1 MSRPF
6 QNSSAG
12 FTLRVVL
19 AALALVQ
26 IYSYAL
32 VVLYTLFVGG
42 IDILLPVR
50 LAFAA
55 TIASLIMLSIG
66 DVNTAWKNRNTDW
79 GQLGLSVYRFV
90 GEIGTLLGLI
100 VITFLFL
107 INPLSSVNLS
117 TVLTFEEKVV
127 VVIGIVSILAF
138 TVIIIA
144 DLLAFRREGTLPK
157 LLPSAGNQEGSSKG
171 AKEAS
176 KD

>member
-19 AALALVQ
+19 TTLALVQ

-32 VVLYTLFVGG
+32 VVFYTLFVGG
-42 IDILLPVR
+42 VDILLPVR

-55 TIASLIMLSIG
+55 TIASLVMLSIG
-66 DVNTAWKNRNTDW
+66 DVNTAWKNRNVDW
-79 GQLGLSVYRFV
+79 GQLGLSVYRLV

-100 VITFLFL
+100 VLTFLFL

-117 TVLTFEEKVV
+117 TVLTPEEKVV
-127 VVIGIVSILAF
+127 VVIGIISLLAF
-138 TVIIIA
+138 TVIIIS
-144 DLLAFRREGTLPK
+144 DLLAFRREGTIPK
-157 LLPSAGNQEGSSKG
+157 LLPSVGSAKGSSKG

-176 KD
+176 D